1 MLCSNAHE
9 QPWTKDTRFLA
20 SRMEASVLLVQVG
33 INVITNMEHQRI
45 VKVNDVSYFTKYTC
59 RFIYIR

>member
-20 SRMEASVLLVQVG
+20 LRMEASVLLVQVG

-45 VKVNDVSYFTKYTC
+45 VKVNDVSYLY
-59 RFIYIR
+59 